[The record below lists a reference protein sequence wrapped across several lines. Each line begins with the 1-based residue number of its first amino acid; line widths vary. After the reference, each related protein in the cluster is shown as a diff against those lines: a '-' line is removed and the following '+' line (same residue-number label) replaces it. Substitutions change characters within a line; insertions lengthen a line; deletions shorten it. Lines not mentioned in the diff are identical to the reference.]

1 MSAVE
6 KVQVFVGEV
15 KTEMKKVSWPPF
27 ESSKES
33 TGVVIVTVSIITVF
47 VAIVDLIL
55 NKAIGL
61 VMG

>member
-15 KTEMKKVSWPPF
+15 KTELKKVSWPAF

-33 TGVVIVTVSIITVF
+33 TGVVVVTVFIITVF
-47 VAIVDLIL
+47 IAVVDLIL
-55 NKAIGL
+55 NQALGL